1 METKKVPDEK
11 SKRAWIMS
19 GAKHFLYLIA
29 LTLLLIALW
38 KYTPTHEGFKRLT
51 TIILFVLFYKPILA
65 GIELIKGL
73 MGLTNTK
80 VLKEDKPQEHVD

>member
-19 GAKHFLYLIA
+19 GAKHFLSLIA
-29 LTLLLIALW
+29 LTLLLIVLW
-38 KYTPTHEGFKRLT
+38 KYTPRHEIIKSVA
-51 TIILFVLFYKPILA
+51 TIICLLLSYKPILA

-80 VLKEDKPQEHVD
+80 VLKEDKPREHVD

>member
-11 SKRAWIMS
+11 SKKAWIIS
-19 GAKHFLYLIA
+19 GTKHFLSLIVF
-29 LTLLLIALW
+29 TLLLIALW
-38 KYTPTHEGFKRLT
+38 EYMPTHEGFKRFT

-80 VLKEDKPQEHVD
+80 VLKEDKPKNT